1 MVARSRSHFTHTLLH
16 LDLEYQS
23 KFTVNTKVNLH
34 ALYTSEG
41 LGTLGS
47 ALKTVNKE
55 KGASLMNHR
64 DRARHILDLIGS
76 TNPYRRQQA
85 NLDREYWI
93 YQSGFLASYLAA
105 LMARDPGLSR
115 EFLQHIEK
123 VSREDSDRKWQKN
136 SGPGTP
142 AQKP

>member
-1 MVARSRSHFTHTLLH
+1 
-16 LDLEYQS
+16 
-23 KFTVNTKVNLH
+23 
-34 ALYTSEG
+34 
-41 LGTLGS
+41 
-47 ALKTVNKE
+47 
-55 KGASLMNHR
+55 MNHR

-136 SGPGTP
+136 SGPGAP